1 MDVVCAEAHPQTY
14 GDRFRVE
21 GEAIEGGMGLVY
33 RAKDLKTGEYVALK
47 VVAEPQGTQS
57 LRFQQEALVLAE
69 IAHPAIVRY
78 LAHGSTARGEQYM
91 VMEWLEGETLDDRVG
106 RGPLRVSETL
116 QIGRRVAEALAVAHK
131 HGVVHRDIKPA
142 NVFLPGGDPSQA
154 KVLDFG
160 IARRLFDPQQNLRL
174 TSPSAA
180 LGTPLYMAPE
190 QARGASTVD
199 GRADIFALGCVL
211 FECLAGQPP
220 FAGESPTAIMAK
232 ILLDDSVDVAR
243 QRPGTPPALVALIA
257 SMLAK
262 DPAERPANAD
272 EVAHAL
278 AAITARFISRDTAS
292 DLAAVHVAR
301 TPTPSLVTTGEQR
314 ILAAIL
320 VSRRQPAVARPA
332 ATPDP
337 AQTAD
342 LAGILAE
349 RLADPNLDEINLGDL
364 QNAIAPHG
372 VHVERLGGGS
382 LVIALTGE
390 QQATPIDQVT
400 QAARCALR
408 LKAALPD
415 ASLGIS
421 TSRADMAGKLSLG
434 DVIDQAGHLLATTPA
449 GTIHI
454 DGITAHLLET
464 RFAIQTL
471 PDGAARLL
479 FEKGI
484 REAPRTLMGMQVPCF
499 GRDREIDL
507 LEALW
512 DEACDEPA
520 ARAMLMTSAAG
531 GGKSRVRHEFC
542 DRIQGRGRPF
552 ELLVGRGD
560 PMRDSAPFALLGPA
574 LLAAAGIIGGEPEPV
589 QRKRLI
595 AHTSRFLPAKDA
607 LRIAAFFGEMA
618 NLPFPDEDL
627 LPLRA
632 ARQDPRLMADQ
643 TLMSWLEWLEAECDH
658 HPVLLVLE
666 DLHWGDTPSVNF
678 VDAALRV
685 LPEKPFMVLALARP
699 EVDRRF
705 PGVWKERSPQR
716 INLAPLS
723 PRVSQRMIEHVV
735 GKIPE
740 ESSRWIVDRAQ
751 GNPFYLEEL
760 LRVVRDGGKV
770 GDDSNLPD
778 TVLGMVQA
786 RFDIFGPDAKLVLRA
801 GSIFG
806 QTFRPAGVKAL
817 VDEDRRKDV
826 DRWLEILAQREILF
840 SRPTADLREYAFRH
854 ALLRQAAY
862 EMLPP
867 SEKRLGHLLAGQYLE
882 QAGERQGIVLADH
895 FERAGENP
903 RAIHWLGVAAQQ
915 ALDADDLVETLGRVE
930 RGVKLGAA
938 GEELCAM
945 RVIESEARYWRGEY
959 AEAERAARE
968 ALVSGS
974 ARTRLGA
981 LRALFDGL
989 GPQAKYHE
997 IATLFRDLERPPEPE
1012 LLNPWLDCVVS
1023 ATAYLFFSG
1032 DTETRGHT
1040 LALLEECKERLDPLL
1055 VGRAETMKAH
1065 RARDTG
1071 KPAEAVAGFWRAVDY
1086 YESIGHPRVACE
1098 ARGNLGVHLLEL
1110 GQLEEAEACVRQ
1122 VLATAQ
1128 KLDLKYML
1136 GGGFNSL
1143 ANVLAFRGCLD
1154 DARAAGEQ
1162 ALAITGAQ
1170 NDRRW
1175 KGYAEAY
1182 LSVTEYLAGNYAR
1195 AKHYARGAI
1204 TTWETALSAR
1214 PFAIAL
1220 LARAL
1225 LAQRRPVEALLSAR
1239 DAYAQL
1245 EGLGVV
1251 DDGEATIRLALA
1263 ECLIA
1268 TGDTPAAH
1276 DVLEKASNRILASAE
1291 GIDEPAIRDSFLTRI
1306 PEHRRILELARELA
1320 GPKD

>member
-1 MDVVCAEAHPQTY
+1 VRDQDLFETQEEAPCVAREHR
-14 GDRFRVE
+14 RFGERFQVE
-21 GEAIEGGMGLVY
+21 ALVASGGMGMVF
-33 RAKDLKTGEYVALK
+33 RGRDLLDGQPVALK
-47 VVAEPQGTQS
+47 V
-57 LRFQQEALVLAE
+57 LRRHAHNPTERFFREAEALAALS
-69 IAHPAIVRY
+69 HPAIVRY
-78 LAHGSTARGEQYM
+78 VAHGATPQGEPYLA
-91 VMEWLEGETLDDRVG
+91 MEWLDGETLADRLL
-106 RGPLRVSETL
+106 RGAIGPVAAARLGSRVL
-116 QIGRRVAEALAVAHK
+116 HALAVAHSR
-131 HGVVHRDIKPA
+131 GIVHRDIKPS
-142 NVFLPGGDPSQA
+142 NLFLPEADLGQA
-154 KVLDFG
+154 KLLDFG
-160 IARRLFDPQQNLRL
+160 IARRALDDLPMTR
-174 TSPSAA
+174 PGKV
-180 LGTPLYMAPE
+180 LGTPMYMAPE
-190 QARGASTVD
+190 QKRDGDAVD
-199 GRADIFALGCVL
+199 RRADIFSLGCVL
-211 FECLAGQPP
+211 YECA
-220 FAGESPTAIMAK
+220 AGEPPRLQPSDGGGVHTWDTVDLPSAIPQPLQEVLDRMLALEPAK
-232 ILLDDSVDVAR
+232 
-243 QRPGTPPALVALIA
+243 RPDNAEELSAELALVA
-257 SMLAK
+257 
-262 DPAERPANAD
+262 E
-272 EVAHAL
+272 AL
-278 AAITARFISRDTAS
+278 AATGQDATPTRRHEALSRNEERVAAVVMVSDMRRGTREEPRTAALQEL
-292 DLAAVHVAR
+292 LAAHGAR
-301 TPTPSLVTTGEQR
+301 
-314 ILAAIL
+314 
-320 VSRRQPAVARPA
+320 
-332 ATPDP
+332 
-337 AQTAD
+337 
-342 LAGILAE
+342 AE
-349 RLADPNLDEINLGDL
+349 RMANGTMRISFSG
-364 QNAIAPHG
+364 
-372 VHVERLGGGS
+372 
-382 LVIALTGE
+382 
-390 QQATPIDQVT
+390 QATPIDQVT

>member
-1 MDVVCAEAHPQTY
+1 MAVCAEDHSQTY

-33 RAKDLKTGEYVALK
+33 RAKDLKTGEFVALK
-47 VVAEPQGTQS
+47 LVSEPQGTQA

-78 LAHGSTARGEQYM
+78 LAHGSTARGEQYL
-91 VMEWLEGETLDDRVG
+91 VMEWLEGETLEDRVA
-106 RGPLRVSETL
+106 RGPLRISETL
-116 QIGRRVAEALAVAHK
+116 QLGRRVAEALTVAHR
-131 HGVVHRDIKPA
+131 HGVIHRDIKPA

-160 IARRLFDPQQNLRL
+160 IARRLFDPRQNLRI
-174 TSPSAA
+174 TSASAA

-220 FAGESPTAIMAK
+220 FAGDSPTAIMAK
-232 ILLDDSVDVAR
+232 ICLDDSVDVAR
-243 QRPGTPPALVALIA
+243 KRPETPADLVALIA
-257 SMLAK
+257 RMLAK
-262 DPAERPANAD
+262 NPDQRPARAD
-272 EVAHAL
+272 EIVRAL
-278 AAITARFISRDTAS
+278 AAIAGQFLSRDTAS
-292 DLAAVHVAR
+292 DLAAVYVTR

-314 ILAAIL
+314 MLAAIL
-320 VSRRQPAVARPA
+320 VSRPHPGAA
-332 ATPDP
+332 ATAAARDP
-337 AQTAD
+337 GRTAD

-349 RLADPNLDEINLGDL
+349 RLADSELSEAGLGDL

-372 VHVERLGGGS
+372 ARLERLGGGS
-382 LVIALTGE
+382 LVITLTDD
-390 QQATPIDQVT
+390 QQATPLDQAT

-454 DGITAHLLET
+454 DGLTARLLET
-464 RFAIQTL
+464 RFEIQPL

-484 REAPRTLMGMQVPCF
+484 REAPRTLMGMAVPCF

-520 ARAMLMTSAAG
+520 ARAMLMTAAAG

-542 DRIQGRGRPF
+542 DRIQRHGRTY

-560 PMRDSAPFALLGPA
+560 PMRDAAPFALLGPA
-574 LLAAAGIIGGEPEPV
+574 LLAAAGITGAEPEPV
-589 QRKRLI
+589 QRKRLL
-595 AHTSRFLPAKDA
+595 AHTSRFLPAKDVP
-607 LRIAAFFGEMA
+607 RIAAFLGEMA
-618 NLPFPDEDL
+618 LLPFPDEDL

-632 ARQDPRLMADQ
+632 ARRDPRLMADQ
-643 TLMSWLEWLEAECDH
+643 MLLSWLDWLEAECNH

-705 PGVWKERSPQR
+705 PGVWRERNPQR

-723 PRVSQRMIEHVV
+723 QRWSQRMIEHVV
-735 GKIPE
+735 GKLPE
-740 ESSRWIVDRAQ
+740 ADARWIVDRAQ

-786 RFDIFGPDAKLVLRA
+786 RFDIFGADAKLVLRA

-817 VDEDRRKDV
+817 VEEDRRKDV
-826 DRWLEILAQREILF
+826 DRWLEILTKREILF

-895 FERAGENP
+895 FERAGEKS
-903 RAIHWLGVAAQQ
+903 RAIRWLAVAAQQ
-915 ALDADDLVETLGRVE
+915 SLDADDLAETLARIE
-930 RGVKLGAA
+930 RAVNLGAA

-945 RVIESEARYWRGEY
+945 RVIESQARYWLGEY

-968 ALVSGS
+968 ALSS
-974 ARTRLGA
+974 SDARIRLGA
-981 LRALFDGL
+981 LSGLFNGL
-989 GPQAKYHE
+989 GPQAKYDE
-997 IATLFRDLERPPEPE
+997 VATLFRDLERPAAPE
-1012 LLNPWLDCVVS
+1012 LLNPWLDCMVN
-1023 ATAYLFFSG
+1023 ATAYLAVGG
-1032 DTETRGHT
+1032 DNEVRERT
-1040 LALLEECKERLDPLL
+1040 LALLEESKERLEPILR
-1055 VGRAETMKAH
+1055 GRAESLRAH
-1065 RARDTG
+1065 LASNGGKRA
-1071 KPAEAVAGFWRAVDY
+1071 EQVAAFKCAADY
-1086 YESIGHPRVACE
+1086 YESIGDRRSSCE
-1098 ARGNLGVHLLEL
+1098 GLGNLAISLLEV
-1110 GQLEEAEACVRQ
+1110 GQLEEAEASMRQ
-1122 VLATAQ
+1122 ILATAQ
-1128 KLDLKYML
+1128 KLGIKVIL
-1136 GGGFNSL
+1136 GGALQGLTNILAYQGF
-1143 ANVLAFRGCLD
+1143 LD
-1154 DARAAGEQ
+1154 EARATGER
-1162 ALAITGAQ
+1162 AVAMTSAQ
-1170 NDRRW
+1170 SDRRFQ
-1175 KGYAEAY
+1175 GYAEAY
-1182 LSVTEYLAGNYAR
+1182 LSVTEYLAADYAR
-1195 AKHYARGAI
+1195 AEHYARAAV
-1204 TTWETALSAR
+1204 TTWEPVLSVR

-1225 LAQRRPVEALLSAR
+1225 LAQGRPAEALVSSR

-1245 EGLGVV
+1245 ESVGVV

-1268 TGDTPAAH
+1268 VGDTTAARE
-1276 DVLEKASNRILASAE
+1276 VLNKAAGRILASAE
-1291 GIDEPAIRDSFLTRI
+1291 AIDDPAMRESFLTRI
-1306 PEHRRILELARELA
+1306 PEHRRILDLARELA
-1320 GPKD
+1320 ASGN